1 MNNPMQII
9 EMLKGI
15 KDPKQAV
22 MNIAKNNTNPMIK
35 NLIDMAEKGDNQG
48 IENFARNIFKEQGR
62 NFDEEFSEF
71 TKSFK

>member
-35 NLIDMAEKGDNQG
+35 NLIDMAEMGDNQG
-48 IENFARNIFKEQGR
+48 GENFARNIFKEQGR

-71 TKSFK
+71 TKNFK

>member
-62 NFDEEFSEF
+62 NFDKEFSEF
-71 TKSFK
+71 TKNFK

>member
-48 IENFARNIFKEQGR
+48 VENFARNLYKQQGR

-71 TKSFK
+71 MNNFK